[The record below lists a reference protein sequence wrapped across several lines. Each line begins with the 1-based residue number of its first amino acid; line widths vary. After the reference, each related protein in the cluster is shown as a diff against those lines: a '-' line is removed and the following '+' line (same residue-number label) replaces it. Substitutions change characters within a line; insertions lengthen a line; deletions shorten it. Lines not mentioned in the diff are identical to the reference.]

1 MRFTRKRTAS
11 ILLVILVMSCA
22 GVWDYLSRLRVGEF
36 ASGWMIRFVEASPEA
51 FEYTNESTLR
61 RLAKSN
67 LPGVISHRIPS
78 GINVKVSSADQ
89 GHLNIL
95 YHVWTEHDPPP
106 PTSIA
111 TWLELVSEQGVVVR
125 QWDQC
130 GQLVD
135 MSNSHAY
142 VRTIRDIPQD
152 LEQLCL
158 RLRDARTEEIVLETK
173 IPNPFFSQRY

>member
-1 MRFTRKRTAS
+1 MVM
-11 ILLVILVMSCA
+11 LVLFGA
-22 GVWDYLSRLRVGEF
+22 GVWYYLSRPHVGEF
-36 ASGWMIRFVEASPEA
+36 ANGWSIRFVQASPSD
-51 FEYTNESTLR
+51 FEYTNDSTFR

-67 LPGVISHRIPS
+67 LPGGVSRHIPA
-78 GINVKVSSADQ
+78 GIQVNVHPAEQ
-89 GHLNIL
+89 GCLNIL
-95 YHVWTEHDPPP
+95 YHVWTRLDPPP

-173 IPNPFFSQRY
+173 IPNPFFSQR